1 MPRWGSACQWEQGV
15 HTATLAYAHAASG
28 DVERAAELG
37 FAALELARLGPWA
50 ATPAMAELSAQ
61 LR

>member
-1 MPRWGSACQWEQGV
+1 M
-15 HTATLAYAHAASG
+15 HTATLAYAHAAGG

-37 FAALELARLGPWA
+37 FVALDLARATGSQLIVNELARLGPWA
-50 ATPAMAELSAQ
+50 ATPAIAELTSK